1 MKQKSNYRKIQMKIN
16 NKLKMKFNN
25 LKIQLKRIS
34 NKQKMRLKIQKKNL
48 LQILM
53 IRKRHYQ

>member
-53 IRKRHYQ
+53 IQKLHYQ